1 MTIWGS
7 LLKMNLKKLTQLYT
21 IANVNGKNYFGLK
34 LTATIH
40 INVSEIGTDKPLPD
54 WSREDVKAYLNGER
68 K

>member
-1 MTIWGS
+1 
-7 LLKMNLKKLTQLYT
+7 MNLKKLTQLYT
-21 IANVNGKNYFGLK
+21 ITNVNGKKYFGLK